1 MEVLKFVNR
10 EEELGFLEEKYAET
24 GRQLVVM
31 YGRRRVGKSE
41 LITHFS
47 TEKPHIYFLADKRG
61 TESNAARLSA
71 KCSEYFGDP
80 PLELREFDKVFRY
93 VANRTG
99 KKRLVVVVDEF
110 SYLVEKD
117 SAIPSVFQLCWDE
130 VLKDTRIM
138 LILCGSSISMMQKGA
153 LSYESPLYGRR
164 TGQWKVLPMGFGE
177 ALKFFPDK
185 TMEEMIGIYSVTGG
199 IPEYLLKMRP
209 ELDLRQNILDNMF
222 RKGKFMYEETDFLLQ
237 EELRDPSTY
246 KSVLAAMAGST
257 KVTDIANKAGLKAG
271 DLPKYLNVLQSLELV
286 GREVPVTE
294 KKTKKSSYFIKDN
307 FFRFWFRIAFPYRSE
322 LEEGRGDEMLKRQE
336 PELTKH
342 IAHVF
347 EDVCREAL
355 VRTEA
360 GNYERFGRWWGGYRE
375 GGERKVGEIDIAA
388 LNEKARSILFAECKY
403 EKNVDARAVLHA
415 LRLKAEQVQW
425 KRKAE
430 RFVIFAKSF
439 SSRVEEDGVSLYDL
453 KALEAIFR
461 SKPAGKRVRSVT
473 APGPEVKA

>member
-1 MEVLKFVNR
+1 M
-10 EEELGFLEEKYAET
+10 
-24 GRQLVVM
+24 
-31 YGRRRVGKSE
+31 
-41 LITHFS
+41 
-47 TEKPHIYFLADKRG
+47 
-61 TESNAARLSA
+61 
-71 KCSEYFGDP
+71 
-80 PLELREFDKVFRY
+80 ELRELDRVFKY
-93 VANRTG
+93 IANRAG
-99 KKRLVVVVDEF
+99 KKRRVVVIDEF

-117 SAIPSVFQLCWDE
+117 AAIPSIFQLCWDE
-130 VLKDTRIM
+130 VLKDTHIM
-138 LILCGSSISMMQKGA
+138 LILCGSSISMMEKGA

-177 ALKFFPDK
+177 TLKFFPDK
-185 TMEEMIGIYSVTGG
+185 TMEETIEIYSVTGG
-199 IPEYLLKMRP
+199 IPEYLLKIQP

-222 RKGKFMYEETDFLLQ
+222 RKGEFLYEETDFLLQ

-294 KKTKKSSYFIKDN
+294 KKTKKSSYTIKDN

-322 LEEGRGDEMLKRQE
+322 LEEGRGDEVLKRQE

-355 VRTEA
+355 IRMEA
-360 GNYERFGRWWGGYRE
+360 GNYEKFGRWWGSYRE
-375 GGERKVGEIDIAA
+375 GDERKTGEIDMAA
-388 LNEKARSILFAECKY
+388 LNEKAKGILFGECKY
-403 EKNVDARAVLHA
+403 EKNVDARAILHA
-415 LRLKAEQVQW
+415 LRYKAEQVQW
-425 KRKAE
+425 KRKTE

-439 SSRVEEDGVSLYDL
+439 SSKVEEEGVSLYDL
-453 KALEAIFR
+453 KAVEAIFR
-461 SKPAGKRVRSVT
+461 SKPAGRKARPAAAFRRD
-473 APGPEVKA
+473 VKA